1 MGDNMVVRLKTIF
14 IVTAALTVAFLL
26 FWFSESVREGV
37 KNGIALCLET
47 VIPSLFLFTAL
58 TIFSLKSGLIAA
70 LGKILDPFSRL
81 CFDLSGEQFSV
92 MLASFISGY
101 PVGARLISELY
112 KSNRVSEKKAK
123 QMLDFCVCAGPG
135 FVVLAVGEGSLFSRA
150 DGYRLLIAHILS
162 AFFMAI
168 FSRFSNKS
176 KTENAP
182 KQQLVTSAPL
192 SLAFTE
198 SVCDAART
206 MLSVSAFVVA
216 FSGLGGIVS
225 NFQSATPII
234 SKTFQAVLE
243 VTVGI
248 GLFGRKQLPIIAFLL
263 GFGGISVHF
272 QVLSSIRE
280 LHYPYYRLLLSRT
293 VHGTLS
299 FGMIVLMEL
308 ISPRVID
315 TALVSPSVTPKVHGS
330 PAATIALLCLGVVLI
345 FYCSATKTKKC
356 GNSEKDMV

>member
-1 MGDNMVVRLKTIF
+1 MGDNMAVRLKSIF
-14 IVTAALTVAFLL
+14 IGLAAIVVAFFL
-26 FWFSESVREGV
+26 FWFSEGVREGV
-37 KNGIALCLET
+37 RNGIALCLET

-92 MLASFISGY
+92 MLASFVSGY

-112 KSNRVSEKKAK
+112 KSNRVSEKKARK
-123 QMLDFCVCAGPG
+123 MLDFCVCAGPG
-135 FVVLAVGEGSLFSRA
+135 FIVLAVGEGSLFSRA
-150 DGYRLLIAHILS
+150 DGYRLLIAHLLS
-162 AFFMAI
+162 AVLMA
-168 FSRFSNKS
+168 FLGRFVNKS
-176 KTENAP
+176 NTENAP
-182 KQQLVTSAPL
+182 KQQLVTPAPL
-192 SLAFTE
+192 SLTFTE

-216 FSGLGGIVS
+216 FSGLGGIAS
-225 NFQSATPII
+225 SLQATPII
-234 SKTFQAVLE
+234 TKTIKAALE

-272 QVLSSIRE
+272 QVLSSVRE
-280 LHYPYYRLLLSRT
+280 LHYPYYRLLLSRA
-293 VHGTLS
+293 VHGALS
-299 FGMIVLMEL
+299 FGMIILMEL

-315 TALVSPSVTPKVHGS
+315 TALVDPSVTPKVHGS
-330 PAATIALLCLGVVLI
+330 PAATIVLLCLGIVLI
-345 FYCSATKTKKC
+345 FYCSDAKLKKC
-356 GNSEKDMV
+356 GNSEKDVV

>member
-14 IVTAALTVAFLL
+14 MGLAAIIVAFLL
-26 FWFSESVREGV
+26 FWFSGGVREGV
-37 KNGIALCLET
+37 RNGIELCFET

-58 TIFSLKSGLIAA
+58 TIFSLKSGLIAS
-70 LGKILDPFSRL
+70 LGRILDPFSRF

-101 PVGARLISELY
+101 PVGSRLISELY
-112 KSNRVSEKKAK
+112 KNGKVSETKAK
-123 QMLDFCVCAGPG
+123 RMLDFCVCAGPG
-135 FVVLAVGEGSLFSRA
+135 FIVLAVGEGSLFSRA
-150 DGYRLLIAHILS
+150 DGYRLLTAHLLS
-162 AFFMAI
+162 AVLMAVL
-168 FSRFSNKS
+168 SHLLNKS
-176 KTENAP
+176 KTENPSKP
-182 KQQLVTSAPL
+182 KPVISTPL
-192 SLAFTE
+192 SQAFTE

-216 FSGLGGIVS
+216 FSGLGGMVS
-225 NFQSATPII
+225 SFQSTTPII
-234 SKTFQAVLE
+234 SKTVRAALE

-263 GFGGISVHF
+263 GFGGVSVHF
-272 QVLSSIRE
+272 QVLSSVWR

-293 VHGTLS
+293 LHGALS

-315 TALVSPSVTPKVHGS
+315 TAIVDPSVTPKVHGS
-330 PAATIALLCLGVVLI
+330 PAGAVALLLMGVVLI
-345 FYCSATKTKKC
+345 FYCKDPNSKKYS
-356 GNSEKDMV
+356 NRERDVV